1 MQEEDLLGCWK
12 QFVLHPGVAEH
23 QVEADFLVVALT
35 LVGEESFLAVVVDY
49 LVVALC
55 QEEVGAEQDLA
66 SVYHQTHWVMCWLMQ
81 IIDGL

>member
-1 MQEEDLLGCWK
+1 VEEVDLQEEDLLDCWK

-55 QEEVGAEQDLA
+55 QEEGAE
-66 SVYHQTHWVMCWLMQ
+66 
-81 IIDGL
+81 